1 MRFKEPHH
9 VQKLKL
15 DDVVLPC
22 KFNFLQ
28 WRLEAA
34 SSQEREEEA
43 TANESAAGSSSG
55 VNVEEDGAAREAEV
69 AVMDTNE

>member
-1 MRFKEPHH
+1 M
-9 VQKLKL
+9 QKLKL